1 MRSACIAVKEDKM
14 KKIIIS
20 SLFFLSFL
28 FIAVSC
34 GGDKK
39 DPYSDTDTDTDT
51 TVDSGETGDDDTSD
65 SGDTAE
71 KPDND
76 KPSKDCGYSSTDNRI
91 KPKNEELL
99 FSGIIYGEKSL
110 TKYIYIMNRCYSCSA
125 ADPLVISKISI
136 VDKDGNPDEGSFT
149 IEVNP
154 IENGPVSL
162 KNDEEIGIGI
172 SVVAS
177 TWEEQVRYLRIKSND
192 KCKSD
197 FDIPITAQTKPTGR
211 IEVKTMDEDEDD
223 EILVFADV
231 VSETTK
237 EVKVFNKGTANLKLS
252 SVVISENQSKNSNEM
267 GFFIEEAPE
276 QGVSIAPDGEL
287 TLNVGCRNDKE
298 YPSPLTG
305 ELLIANT
312 DPTEHGVNA
321 NKRITLKCGPNVE
334 KYPTAKL
341 KCEPEKVSVFQ
352 WAVLDG
358 SKSTD
363 SDGESKENLKYLWRF
378 ATTPGGISLDIVD
391 DSNRAGSPLNG
402 DSSNKIN
409 RAAFQAKI
417 KGAYVVQLIVINDKG
432 VSSVPAECTV
442 EAVSDDDLAVKLLWN
457 NKNSDID
464 LHLIRQDGSF
474 GDNQSDCYYWNCSP
488 QYSGERPDWGV
499 EGDTKD
505 DPFLDIDNTDG
516 IGPETVTINKPENGT
531 YTVTVH
537 AYDTSK
543 GPTTA
548 VVKAYAHGTEEKTAS
563 LLMNKTDTCWDVF
576 TIEVSDGS
584 GNDAKKKIKIN
595 EITPAEVY
603 DCSRPT
609 H

>member
-1 MRSACIAVKEDKM
+1 MCSACIAVKEDKM

-39 DPYSDTDTDTDT
+39 DPYSDTDTDT
-51 TVDSGETGDDDTSD
+51 TVDTSDTGETGDNDMTDT
-65 SGDTAE
+65 GDTE

-76 KPSKDCGYSSTDNRI
+76 TPSKNCNYSSADNRL
-91 KPKNEELL
+91 KPKNEEIL
-99 FSGIIYGEKSL
+99 FSGIIFGEKSL
-110 TKYIYIMNRCYSCSA
+110 TKYIYVMNRCYSCSA

-136 VDKDGNPDEGSFT
+136 VDKNGNADEGTFK
-149 IEVNP
+149 IESNP
-154 IENGPVSL
+154 LENGPISL
-162 KNDEEIGIGI
+162 KNDEEMEIGI

-192 KCKSD
+192 KCKAD
-197 FDIPITAQTKPTGR
+197 FDIPLTAQTKPSGR

-223 EILVFADV
+223 NILVFTDV
-231 VSETTK
+231 IDELVN
-237 EVKVFNKGTANLKLS
+237 EVKVFNKGTAALKLS
-252 SVVISENQSKNSNEM
+252 SVVISESASKSSSEM
-267 GFFIEEAPE
+267 GFFIKEGPE
-276 QGVSIAPDGEL
+276 PGISIAPNGEFVL
-287 TLNVGCRNDKE
+287 QVGCRNDKE
-298 YPSPLTG
+298 YPAPLTG
-305 ELLIANT
+305 ELLIVNS
-312 DPTEHGVNA
+312 DPTDYGANA
-321 NKRITLKCGPNVE
+321 NKRITLKCGPNVD

-352 WAVLDG
+352 WAVMDG
-358 SKSTD
+358 SESTD
-363 SDGESKENLKYLWRF
+363 SDGESKENLKYLWSF

-402 DSSNKIN
+402 DPSNKIN

-417 KGAYVVQLIVINDKG
+417 KGTYVVRLVVINEKG
-432 VSSVPAECTV
+432 ISSVPAECTV

-464 LHLIRQDGSF
+464 LHLIRPEGEF
-474 GDNQSDCYYWNCSP
+474 GNIQSDCYYWNCSP

-516 IGPETVTINKPENGT
+516 IGPETVTINKPDNGT
-531 YTVTVH
+531 YTVVVH
-537 AYDTSK
+537 AYDTSN
-543 GPTTA
+543 GPSTA
-548 VVKAYAHGTEEKTAS
+548 VVKAYAHGTEEKSAT
-563 LLMNKTDTCWDVF
+563 LLMNKTDTCWKVF
-576 TIEVSDGS
+576 TIEVGDGDGS
-584 GNDAKKKIKIN
+584 KKSIKIN

>member
-1 MRSACIAVKEDKM
+1 MRSVCRTIKEDKM

-20 SLFFLSFL
+20 SLFFISFL
-28 FIAVSC
+28 FAAVSC
-34 GGDKK
+34 GDKK
-39 DPYSDTDTDTDT
+39 DQYSDTDTDTDT
-51 TVDSGETGDDDTSD
+51 TVDTGETGDDDTTD
-65 SGDTAE
+65 TGDTSE
-71 KPDND
+71 KPDSGE
-76 KPSKDCGYSSTDNRI
+76 PSRDCNYSSSDNRI

-99 FSGIIYGEKSL
+99 FSGIIFGENSL
-110 TKYIYIMNRCYSCSA
+110 TKYIYVMNRCYSCDP
-125 ADPLVISKISI
+125 ADPLNIKSISI
-136 VDKDGNPDEGSFT
+136 VDQDGTPDEGTFK

-154 IENGPVSL
+154 LENGAVNL

-177 TWEEQVRYLRIKSND
+177 TWEEQKRFLRIKSSD
-192 KCKSD
+192 ACKPE
-197 FDIPITAQTKPTGR
+197 FDIPLTAQTKPTGK

-223 EILVFADV
+223 DLLVFTDV
-231 VSETTK
+231 INELVN
-237 EVKVFNKGTANLKLS
+237 EVKVYNKGTAALKLS
-252 SVVISENQSKNSNEM
+252 SVTISEGQSKSSGEM
-267 GFFIEEAPE
+267 GFFIQDGPE
-276 QGVSIAPDGEL
+276 PGVSIAPNGEL
-287 TLNVGCRNDKE
+287 ALQIGCRNDKE

-305 ELLIANT
+305 ELLIINT
-312 DPTEHGVNA
+312 DPTEYGVNA
-321 NKRITLKCGPNVE
+321 NKRITLKCGPNVD

-358 SKSTD
+358 SESTD
-363 SDGESKENLKYLWRF
+363 SDGESKENLKYLWSF
-378 ATTPGGISLDIVD
+378 AETPGGISLDIVD

-402 DSSNKIN
+402 DPSNKIN

-417 KGAYVVQLIVINDKG
+417 KGTYTVRLIVINDKG
-432 VSSVPAECTV
+432 VSSVPAECSVT
-442 EAVSDDDLAVKLLWN
+442 ADSDDDLAVKMLWN

-464 LHLIRQDGSF
+464 LHLIKPDGEF

-499 EGDTKD
+499 EGETKD

-531 YTVTVH
+531 YTVVVH

-543 GPTTA
+543 GPSTV
-548 VVKAYAHGTEEKTAS
+548 VVKAYAHAVEEKSAS
-563 LLMNKTDTCWDVF
+563 LLMNKTDTCWKVF
-576 TIEVSDGS
+576 TIEVSDG
-584 GNDAKKKIKIN
+584 GGDDEKKSIKIN

>member
-1 MRSACIAVKEDKM
+1 M

-34 GGDKK
+34 GGDKT
-39 DPYSDTDTDTDT
+39 DPYSEVDTTDDYDTTDT
-51 TVDSGETGDDDTSD
+51 GETGDDDITD
-65 SGDTAE
+65 TGDTSE
-71 KPDND
+71 TPDKD
-76 KPSKDCGYSSTDNRI
+76 THDKDCNYSSADNRL

-99 FSGIIYGEKSL
+99 FSGIIFGEKSL
-110 TKYIYIMNRCYSCSA
+110 TKYIYIMNRCYSCSDA
-125 ADPLVISKISI
+125 EPLLIKGVSI
-136 VDKDGNPDEGSFT
+136 VDKNGNADAGTFK
-149 IEVNP
+149 IESNP
-154 IENGPVSL
+154 TENGPISL
-162 KNDEEIGIGI
+162 KNDEEIEIGI

-197 FDIPITAQTKPTGR
+197 FDIPLTAQTKPSGK
-211 IEVKTMDEDEDD
+211 IEVKTMDDDEDD
-223 EILVFADV
+223 DILIFKDV
-231 VSETTK
+231 VSELVN
-237 EVKVFNKGTANLKLS
+237 EVKVYNKGTASLKLS
-252 SVVISENQSKNSNEM
+252 SVVISEGQSKSSNEM
-267 GFFIEEAPE
+267 GFFIKEGPE
-276 QGVSIAPDGEL
+276 PGVSIAPDGEL
-287 TLNVGCRNDKE
+287 TLNIGCRNDKD

-305 ELLIANT
+305 ELLIVNT
-312 DPTEHGVNA
+312 DPTEYGKNSD
-321 NKRITLKCGPNVE
+321 KRIVLKCGPNVE

-363 SDGESKENLKYLWRF
+363 SDGESKENLRYLWSF

-402 DSSNKIN
+402 DPSNKIN
-409 RAAFQAKI
+409 RAAFQAKM
-417 KGAYVVQLIVINDKG
+417 KGSYTVRLIVINEKG
-432 VSSVPAECTV
+432 ISSVPAECTV

-464 LHLIRQDGSF
+464 LHLIRPDGEF
-474 GDNQSDCYYWNCSP
+474 GDLTSDCYYWNCSP

-499 EGDTKD
+499 EGETKD

-516 IGPETVTINKPENGT
+516 IGPETVTINKPDNGI
-531 YTVTVH
+531 YTVTIH

-543 GPTTA
+543 GPSTA
-548 VVKAYAHGTEEKTAS
+548 VVKAYAHGVEEKSAS
-563 LLMNKTDTCWDVF
+563 MLMNKTDTCWDVF
-576 TIEVSDGS
+576 KIEVSDGS
-584 GNDAKKKIKIN
+584 GDDAKKKIKIT

>member
-1 MRSACIAVKEDKM
+1 MRSVCIAVKEDKM

-20 SLFFLSFL
+20 SLFLLSFI

-39 DPYSDTDTDTDT
+39 DPYS
-51 TVDSGETGDDDTSD
+51 EIDDDTDVITDSD
-65 SGDTAE
+65 EISDDDTIDPTE
-71 KPDND
+71 TPDSD
-76 KPSKDCGYSSTDNRI
+76 TSAKECDYKSTDNRL

-99 FSGIIYGEKSL
+99 FSGIIFGEKSL
-110 TKYIYIMNRCYSCSA
+110 TKYIYVMNRCYSCDP
-125 ADPLVISKISI
+125 ADPLVISKILI
-136 VDKDGNPDEGSFT
+136 VDENGTPDAGTFK

-154 IENGPVSL
+154 LKDGPANL

-172 SVVAS
+172 SVVSS
-177 TWEEQVRYLRIKSND
+177 TWEEQKRFLRIKSDD
-192 KCKSD
+192 KCKGN
-197 FDIPITAQTKPTGR
+197 FDIPLTAQTKPTGK

-223 EILVFADV
+223 NILVFSDV
-231 VSETTK
+231 LDELVK
-237 EVKVFNKGTANLKLS
+237 KVKVFNKGTANLKLS
-252 SVVISENQSKNSNEM
+252 SVIISEGQQSKSSSEM
-267 GFFIEEAPE
+267 GFFVKDAPE
-276 QGVSIAPDGEL
+276 VGVSIAPGEDL
-287 TLNVGCRNDKE
+287 ELEIGCRNDKE

-305 ELLIANT
+305 ELLITNT
-312 DPTEHGVNA
+312 DPTEYGANA

-334 KYPTAKL
+334 NFPVAKL

-352 WAVLDG
+352 WAILDG
-358 SKSTD
+358 SESTD
-363 SDGESKENLKYLWRF
+363 DDGSKEELRYLWSF

-402 DSSNKIN
+402 DPSNKIN

-417 KGAYVVQLIVINDKG
+417 KGAYIVRLVVINNKG

-457 NKNSDID
+457 NKDSDMD
-464 LHLIRQDGSF
+464 LHLIRQDGTF
-474 GDNQSDCYYWNCSP
+474 GDLTSDCYYWNCSP

-516 IGPETVTINKPENGT
+516 IGPETVTINKPENGI
-531 YTVTVH
+531 YTVVVH

-543 GPTTA
+543 GPSTA
-548 VVKAYAHGTEEKTAS
+548 VVKAYAHGTEEKSAK

-576 TIEVSDGS
+576 TIEVSDG
-584 GNDAKKKIKIN
+584 DDTKKSIKIN
-595 EITPAEVY
+595 EITPAKVY